1 MPKLQY
7 KHEKGALHIG
17 GGRIF
22 FPGQPLYVTE
32 EAKNAL
38 LSRFPDELEEVA
50 MVETEE
56 KSNKRSR
63 KNPKEEEKVDADA
76 GTAEKS

>member
-22 FPGQPLYVTE
+22 FPGQPLPVSE
-32 EAKNAL
+32 EEKEEL
-38 LSRFPDELEEVA
+38 LARFSDDLEEVEEA
-50 MVETEE
+50 EE
-56 KSNKRSR
+56 KTVKRNR
-63 KNPKEEEKVDADA
+63 KSPKGEEITDADTSA
-76 GTAEKS
+76 AEKS